1 MSLTAEEFTAH
12 IHRIS
17 ELSGDNEE
25 VMNLLNDIQ
34 QDRTEPQFTEVDVF
48 DKDGK
53 RFSEKYG
60 DGVVKTKVAGR
71 GWTHWLQLPWLDYN
85 DGVETECGCEC
96 PCCKEKCKKK
106 QTI

>member
-1 MSLTAEEFTAH
+1 MLTTDEFTAH

-34 QDRTEPQFTEVDVF
+34 QERNEPQFTQNDVF
-48 DKDGK
+48 DSDGV

-60 DGVVKTKVAGR
+60 NLQKQYRERFFSTIPETKEE
-71 GWTHWLQLPWLDYN
+71 QKKD
-85 DGVETECGCEC
+85 VEKDSENLTFEALF
-96 PCCKEKCKKK
+96 K
-106 QTI
+106 QREIH

>member
-53 RFSEKYG
+53 RFS
-60 DGVVKTKVAGR
+60 
-71 GWTHWLQLPWLDYN
+71 
-85 DGVETECGCEC
+85 
-96 PCCKEKCKKK
+96 
-106 QTI
+106 

>member
-1 MSLTAEEFTAH
+1 MALTAEEFIAH

-60 DGVVKTKVAGR
+60 DLRKQYRERFFSSIPEVKEDQKR
-71 GWTHWLQLPWLDYN
+71 DL
-85 DGVETECGCEC
+85 
-96 PCCKEKCKKK
+96 EKDSENLTFEALFK
-106 QTI
+106 QRDIH

>member
-34 QDRTEPQFTEVDVF
+34 QDRTEPQFTEDDVF
-48 DKDGK
+48 D
-53 RFSEKYG
+53 
-60 DGVVKTKVAGR
+60 
-71 GWTHWLQLPWLDYN
+71 N
-85 DGVETECGCEC
+85 DGVETVCGCDC
-96 PCCKEKCKKK
+96 PCCKEKCKKPRNTLK
-106 QTI
+106 VWVKPVK

>member
-1 MSLTAEEFTAH
+1 MPLTAEEFTAH

-34 QDRTEPQFTEVDVF
+34 QERTEPHFTEVDVF

-53 RFSEKYG
+53 R
-60 DGVVKTKVAGR
+60 
-71 GWTHWLQLPWLDYN
+71 LN
-85 DGVETECGCEC
+85 
-96 PCCKEKCKKK
+96 KK
-106 QTI
+106 

>member
-1 MSLTAEEFTAH
+1 MPLTAEEFTAH

-34 QDRTEPQFTEVDVF
+34 QDRTEPQFTETDVF
-48 DKDGK
+48 DTDGR

-60 DGVVKTKVAGR
+60 DLRREYRERFFSTIPETKKD
-71 GWTHWLQLPWLDYN
+71 Q
-85 DGVETECGCEC
+85 
-96 PCCKEKCKKK
+96 KEDIEKDSENLTFEALFK
-106 QTI
+106 QRDIH

>member
-1 MSLTAEEFTAH
+1 MPLTSEEFTSH

-34 QDRTEPQFTEVDVF
+34 QDRTEPQYTETDVF

-60 DGVVKTKVAGR
+60 DLRKEYRERFFSSIPETKEE
-71 GWTHWLQLPWLDYN
+71 QKKDI
-85 DGVETECGCEC
+85 
-96 PCCKEKCKKK
+96 EKDSENLTFESLFK
-106 QTI
+106 QRDIH

>member
-53 RFSEKYG
+53 RYSEKYG
-60 DGVVKTKVAGR
+60 DI
-71 GWTHWLQLPWLDYN
+71 
-85 DGVETECGCEC
+85 
-96 PCCKEKCKKK
+96 KK
-106 QTI
+106 QIKILSQLKIQNCFAAFSKIFTYFQQKNGTIRKK